1 MGANYVK
8 LETITVGEAGASSVT
23 FNNIPQSGYTDLKIV
38 MSTRSTY
45 TTSNTVDTLDVQFN
59 GITSGYTAKDLYTF
73 SSGTPGSGSYTTQS
87 AGGTT
92 MGRISDSSVTV
103 SASGITA
110 NTFNNAELYIPNYTS
125 SNAKSY
131 SFDAVSE
138 NNSSSYTS
146 LTLAAGLWSYTGQPA
161 INKVTF
167 GVANGNFVQYSTFS
181 LYGLAAVGTTPVIAP
196 YASGGDI
203 IQTDGTYW
211 YHAFLSSGT
220 FTPAKGLSCDVLVV
234 AGGGSGGAYAAGGGG
249 AGGALAFTSQALTAN
264 TAKTVTVGAGA
275 AGCVMSGN
283 NNGNN
288 GSNSQFGSLTAAIG
302 GGAGA
307 GGANETDGFAGGCG
321 GGASGA
327 DQPIARAGG
336 TGSQGYNGGS
346 ASSSSYGSP
355 YSACGGGGMGG
366 AGLDRSGSYAGAGG
380 AGINTISGWGSLSA
394 ALTTTGLGVGGYI
407 AGGGGGNA
415 LASGYGG
422 AAGSG
427 GASAGI
433 GNETASSQN
442 ATPNTGSGSG
452 GAYSASSGKGGSGLV
467 IVRYAV

>member
-23 FNNIPQSGYTDLKIV
+23 FNNIPQSGYTDLKVVVSCRSNRAALADGIV
-38 MSTRSTY
+38 
-45 TTSNTVDTLDVQFN
+45 L
-59 GITSGYTAKDLYTF
+59 TF
-73 SSGTPGSGSYTTQS
+73 SPS
-87 AGGTT
+87 AG
-92 MGRISDSSVTV
+92 SVY
-103 SASGITA
+103 SYKYLEGNGASAASGGASSQANLQGFSIPSATATA
-110 NTFNNAELYIPNYTS
+110 NTFSNTEIYIPNYTVSQYKSIS
-125 SNAKSY
+125 SDS
-131 SFDAVSE
+131 VME
-138 NNSSSYTS
+138 NNATTSYTDF
-146 LTLAAGLWSYTGQPA
+146 LAGLWSSNSAITGITLAPVVGTA
-161 INKVTF
+161 W
-167 GVANGNFVQYSTFS
+167 VQYSTFS

-275 AGCVMSGN
+275 AGCVISGN